1 MDNLFEILVPLIFFA
16 VYFVSNIL
24 GKKSGDEDKESGEG
38 GADDLRRI
46 REELRRKIQE
56 RRKGSPEQSP
66 QTPEKPA
73 RPEPASGGAVL
84 RESQPHR
91 GMTERRAQAPQPTP
105 LAPAPDPFGQSKI
118 ERDLEIQM
126 KQVELAREKADTA
139 RREAQK
145 RVAAVKLAGSKRK
158 AAQSSTNYRQ
168 FLKEALD
175 DPENLQ
181 KSFILHEVFGT
192 PVGMRRDGQMRS
204 SFDL

>member
-1 MDNLFEILVPLIFFA
+1 
-16 VYFVSNIL
+16 
-24 GKKSGDEDKESGEG
+24 
-38 GADDLRRI
+38 
-46 REELRRKIQE
+46 
-56 RRKGSPEQSP
+56 
-66 QTPEKPA
+66 
-73 RPEPASGGAVL
+73 
-84 RESQPHR
+84 
-91 GMTERRAQAPQPTP
+91 
-105 LAPAPDPFGQSKI
+105 
-118 ERDLEIQM
+118 M